1 MSLFKA
7 DGRLNVRMWIM
18 STQLFRVHLQFNDV
32 LRQRKWLCVKNLY
45 YYRQNRGLKCKMCR
59 VYINIYAQGWAA
71 KHYQC
76 WLDESW
82 FCNTQSNQW
91 VASKA
96 SRHAFMAIGDQLC
109 SNLTPVWH
117 YFSLKAFAD
126 AFYCLR
132 AYPLYSKSDFNDY
145 EGAWFT
151 ATVMHCHEQLCI
163 SSLYFHSGGR

>member
-1 MSLFKA
+1 MNNVYTVVPGSSAIQWCVTSKKMALRKEFVLLQPNKC
-7 DGRLNVRMWIM
+7 DG
-18 STQLFRVHLQFNDV
+18 LQP
-32 LRQRKWLCVKNLY
+32 
-45 YYRQNRGLKCKMCR
+45 RQNRGLKCKMCR

-82 FCNTQSNQW
+82 FCNTKRNQW